1 MCQVLYYVDL
11 YYTLILGYSYSKA
24 GTQLL
29 YYVPGIAIGVYS
41 AVLFSN
47 IWPRGTF
54 LPLFLGSVI
63 EAVGVGLIAWA
74 MSTGHVASIYG
85 MVAFSG
91 VGTGLR
97 FMPGVLHAV
106 GFFPNDIASIVSLMG
121 IATPFGGAVALTV
134 MSTVYNNLAEK
145 DAKMAFVWAFV
156 AMCPLMGMCIVCAAC
171 LGNVSIVK
179 PGEGEAEDEEDEAKH
194 VATNE
199 SYLLGVLRRRK
210 AKGNGTVMVAQEQG
224 EAGIMAKETRSD
236 EVAISA
242 P

>member
-1 MCQVLYYVDL
+1 MLYYVDL
-11 YYTLILGYSYSKA
+11 YYTLVLGYSSSKA

-29 YYVPGIAIGVYS
+29 YYVPGISIGVYS

-47 IWPRGTF
+47 VWPRGTF
-54 LPLFLGSVI
+54 LPLFLGSTI
-63 EAVGVGLIAWA
+63 EAIGVALIAWA
-74 MSTGHVASIYG
+74 MYTGHVANIYG

-97 FMPGVLHAV
+97 FMPGTLHAV

-134 MSTVYNNLAEK
+134 MSTVYNNLEATNQ
-145 DAKMAFVWAFV
+145 KMAFVWAFV

-179 PGEGEAEDEEDEAKH
+179 AGEGDEEDGEPKH
-194 VATNE
+194 IATNE
-199 SYLLGVLRRRK
+199 SYLLALMRGRKTEATAGGVL
-210 AKGNGTVMVAQEQG
+210 GAQEQG
-224 EAGIMAKETRSD
+224 EANIEAKEKRSD
-236 EVAISA
+236 EMPMTTS
-242 P
+242 

>member
-1 MCQVLYYVDL
+1 M
-11 YYTLILGYSYSKA
+11 
-24 GTQLL
+24 
-29 YYVPGIAIGVYS
+29 
-41 AVLFSN
+41 LFSN
-47 IWPRGTF
+47 VWPRGTF

-63 EAVGVGLIAWA
+63 EAVGVGMIAWA
-74 MSTGHVASIYG
+74 MYTGHVASIYG

-97 FMPGVLHAV
+97 FMPGTLHAV

-134 MSTVYNNLAEK
+134 MSTVYNNLAAT

-171 LGNVSIVK
+171 LGDVSIVK
-179 PGEGEAEDEEDEAKH
+179 PEAGDEGKVGEAKH

-199 SYLLGVLRRRK
+199 SFLLALLRGRK
-210 AKGNGTVMVAQEQG
+210 GKTAGGAMNAQEQG
-224 EAGIMAKETRSD
+224 EADGMTQEKRSG
-236 EVAISA
+236 EV
-242 P
+242 PTP